1 MRITSV
7 HEEGTIKIPVI
18 ELDNEEKK
26 QFKHNLQTYLT
37 SDMDNVNDNLES
49 FQVAVII
56 LD

>member
-26 QFKHNLQTYLT
+26 TIQTQLTNL
-37 SDMDNVNDNLES
+37 SDKRHGQRER
-49 FQVAVII
+49 
-56 LD
+56 